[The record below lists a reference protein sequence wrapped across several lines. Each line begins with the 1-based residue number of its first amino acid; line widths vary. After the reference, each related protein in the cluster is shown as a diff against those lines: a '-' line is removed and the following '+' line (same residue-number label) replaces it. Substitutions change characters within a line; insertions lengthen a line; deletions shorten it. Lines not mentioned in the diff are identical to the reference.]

1 MTSTEENYLA
11 YVIGKDNLAADSG
24 VGGITLTST
33 GNTSIGSFVDTFY
46 NEAVGTHPAS
56 AITSGSTTT
65 TLYQKDGTASI
76 GGGLRPVGFED
87 DSNSVPSLY
96 EFPDSD
102 MNVLARRI
110 NSRIATSSYP
120 GLYKLGSSSPGAD
133 YAIHISGAF
142 SDTQTDGT
150 TVPYNIYKRTAM
162 TAPTT
167 VRPVGLRS
175 DGDLQ
180 ELADSDISD
189 TIGTFVRNLRATAGE
204 IGSYQLRSATQGAPT
219 DAGTWTAVGTAT
231 DTKKNTTESSYTRTR
246 GSTYSR
252 TRVSAYSRDRSS
264 AYTRTSTRTRTSNY
278 LGDFTGDYTR
288 DFVGEYTRNFL
299 GNYVGGNFVGNYA
312 GNYTGNYSRGFAGN
326 FLGNFARNY
335 AGNFLG
341 NYTRN
346 VFSDPSTRTS
356 TAPAPS

>member
-1 MTSTEENYLA
+1 MSSNVPLKLEGTNGDLQQMTSTEENYLA

-150 TVPYNIYKRTAM
+150 TVDYNIYKRTAM

-175 DGDLQ
+175 DGHLQ

-246 GSTYSR
+246 G
-252 TRVSAYSRDRSS
+252 
-264 AYTRTSTRTRTSNY
+264 
-278 LGDFTGDYTR
+278 
-288 DFVGEYTRNFL
+288 
-299 GNYVGGNFVGNYA
+299 
-312 GNYTGNYSRGFAGN
+312 
-326 FLGNFARNY
+326 
-335 AGNFLG
+335 
-341 NYTRN
+341 
-346 VFSDPSTRTS
+346 
-356 TAPAPS
+356 